1 MEIFM
6 VPASP
11 KNREKTK
18 WGRHL
23 IAGPKHDYRERALM
37 QLITRYAAQGTS
49 VLDIGSGSGS
59 LLFRL
64 ARAGYK
70 VKGIEISESF
80 VEHTRNQLS
89 ILGFD
94 DRIDIAVGVA
104 EELSLGDRSTDSVVL
119 AEVLEHLPD
128 DRKGL
133 SEAHR
138 VLRDNGLLFITVPA
152 NPALWTS
159 VDEEAGHYRR
169 YTSEQLAQI
178 LINSG
183 FSILEMRWWGFPVT
197 RIYEKILFRPW
208 SRARSRAGKSPGS
221 GGFMGTLAK
230 HTLVRTPISMI
241 FSIDELFRKLPFG
254 IGLMAVARKRPTDT

>member
-1 MEIFM
+1 M
-6 VPASP
+6 VRASP
-11 KNREKTK
+11 KNSGKTR

-37 QLITRYAAQGTS
+37 KLIARYAAQGTS
-49 VLDIGSGSGS
+49 MLDIGSGSGS

-80 VEHTRNQLS
+80 VEHTRKQLS
-89 ILGFD
+89 SLGFD
-94 DRIDIAVGVA
+94 DRIDVAVGVA
-104 EELSLGDRSTDSVVL
+104 EELSLADRSTDSVVL

-128 DRKGL
+128 DCQGL

-159 VDEEAGHYRR
+159 VDEKAGHYRR

-178 LINSG
+178 LENRG
-183 FSILEMRWWGFPVT
+183 FTML
-197 RIYEKILFRPW
+197 
-208 SRARSRAGKSPGS
+208 
-221 GGFMGTLAK
+221 
-230 HTLVRTPISMI
+230 
-241 FSIDELFRKLPFG
+241 
-254 IGLMAVARKRPTDT
+254 